1 MRLGE
6 KVANIRIA
14 AGFEGGDLMDESG
27 EVTIDQLDEEISTL
41 HNDLDMFRQAIQNY
55 LEHRGFC
62 TFPCKRVDDML
73 DDLDKDVSQEEVDRL
88 IAYEKGD
95 AIRLNIA
102 KLDGSTFCSANRGG

>member
-41 HNDLDMFRQAIQNY
+41 HNDLDMFGQAIQNY
-55 LEHRGFC
+55 IEHRGLC
-62 TFPCKRVDDML
+62 TFICKRVDDML

-102 KLDGSTFCSANRGG
+102 KLDGSTFCSANRSG